1 MAEWASRRFDYRRL
15 LVLLIVLLAGDP
27 AALPVLRT
35 LDPRALPFRHRAVG
49 ECLVFHPLHPL
60 LALFEPRSFRFG
72 QLAGR
77 DALIDPAVLIR
88 LTRHASN
95 RLPVRLRDVSLR
107 DGHLS

>member
-1 MAEWASRRFDYRRL
+1 MAGWASRRFDYRRL

-27 AALPVLRT
+27 AALPVLGA
-35 LDPRALPFRHRAVG
+35 LDPGALSLCHRAVSKR
-49 ECLVFHPLHPL
+49 LVFHPLHPL
-60 LALFEPRSFRFG
+60 LALVEPRSLPLG

-95 RLPVRLRDVSLR
+95 RLSPRLH